1 MELVAA
7 EKHQQEALKVAQE
20 RNKTLSMLDE
30 ILEDVRRAADRL
42 EEEIEDHVFD
52 NNKQVSHQTLFW
64 SLTTS
69 LCLKFTP
76 FILCF
81 ILLFP
86 FFSLFQSDEGGQC
99 GGSPEGRR

>member
-7 EKHQQEALKVAQE
+7 EKHQQEALKLAQE

-52 NNKQVSHQTLFW
+52 NNKQVRVSSVLYPIKDIPLGWFLLLLSKLKIVFFAW
-64 SLTTS
+64 SL
-69 LCLKFTP
+69 
-76 FILCF
+76 
-81 ILLFP
+81 LLF
-86 FFSLFQSDEGGQC
+86 LF
-99 GGSPEGRR
+99 

>member
-52 NNKQVSHQTLFW
+52 NNKQVGHQTLFC
-64 SLTTS
+64 SLLKDIL
-69 LCLKFTP
+69 LCL
-76 FILCF
+76 
-81 ILLFP
+81 
-86 FFSLFQSDEGGQC
+86 
-99 GGSPEGRR
+99 

>member
-7 EKHQQEALKVAQE
+7 EKHQQEALKLAQE

-52 NNKQVSHQTLFW
+52 NNKQVRVSSVLYPIKDIPLGWF
-64 SLTTS
+64 
-69 LCLKFTP
+69 
-76 FILCF
+76 
-81 ILLFP
+81 
-86 FFSLFQSDEGGQC
+86 
-99 GGSPEGRR
+99 

>member
-7 EKHQQEALKVAQE
+7 EKHQQEALKVVQD

-52 NNKQVSHQTLFW
+52 NNKQVCCP
-64 SLTTS
+64 SLSCSFVKVFVITS
-69 LCLKFTP
+69 PHYVHL
-76 FILCF
+76 
-81 ILLFP
+81 
-86 FFSLFQSDEGGQC
+86 
-99 GGSPEGRR
+99 

>member
-20 RNKTLSMLDE
+20 RNKTLSMLEE

-52 NNKQVSHQTLFW
+52 NNKQVRHQA
-64 SLTTS
+64 SLLQSIALMTDIFLICYYDFTCQFISS
-69 LCLKFTP
+69 L
-76 FILCF
+76 FILKS
-81 ILLFP
+81 
-86 FFSLFQSDEGGQC
+86 FF
-99 GGSPEGRR
+99 